1 MPIGQLS
8 KHVFEL
14 ISSDDPTRKLPKIIV
29 AISVGSTPVLGRTCE
44 NDEFQCI
51 HPDDGCIPYEDSCNG
66 WIDCMRD
73 GSDESEGECGTNK
86 KWARRIPEGLI

>member
-1 MPIGQLS
+1 MSSIQLFLHGHCSLCHSRNTTLLGTTMPIGQLS

-14 ISSDDPTRKLPKIIV
+14 KIIV
-29 AISVGSTPVLGRTCE
+29 AISVRSTPVLGRTCE

-51 HPDDGCIPYEDSCNG
+51 HPDDGCIPYE
-66 WIDCMRD
+66 
-73 GSDESEGECGTNK
+73 CGTNK

>member
-14 ISSDDPTRKLPKIIV
+14 ISSDDLTRKLPKIIV
-29 AISVGSTPVLGRTCE
+29 AISVRSTPVLGRTCE

-51 HPDDGCIPYEDSCNG
+51 HPDDGCIPYEDS
-66 WIDCMRD
+66 W
-73 GSDESEGECGTNK
+73 NK
-86 KWARRIPEGLI
+86 QDRWAERRIRMKVSLNVEQTRNGLGASLKV